1 MLVDELGQRMGVQLA
16 SLREVGVSAD
26 LAAEVVLRLSVPGEV
41 DGARRDMNV
50 HQPELTNHAM
60 KQMKCNEMFEGITG
74 LW

>member
-26 LAAEVVLRLSVPGEV
+26 LAAEVVLRLSVPGQV

-60 KQMKCNEMFEGITG
+60 KQMKCSEIQDSSHEN
-74 LW
+74 